1 MFQNENGLTAS
12 HWQAKSCF
20 KQAIGEDTKGK
31 LMDEIRG
38 DEELMIFKIIKPGWI
53 KLNTYSFKLSN
64 EDNLSIG
71 INPDPRAT
79 AKA

>member
-38 DEELMIFKIIKPGWI
+38 DAGANDFTNNKNQVGQ
-53 KLNTYSFKLSN
+53 N
-64 EDNLSIG
+64 
-71 INPDPRAT
+71 
-79 AKA
+79 

>member
-1 MFQNENGLTAS
+1 MNLLFNMFQNENGLTAS

-38 DEELMIFKIIKPGWI
+38 EQELMIFKIIKPG
-53 KLNTYSFKLSN
+53 
-64 EDNLSIG
+64 
-71 INPDPRAT
+71 
-79 AKA
+79 

>member
-1 MFQNENGLTAS
+1 MNLLFNMFQNENGLTAS

-38 DEELMIFKIIKPGWI
+38 KQELMIFKIIKPGGQ
-53 KLNTYSFKLSN
+53 S
-64 EDNLSIG
+64 
-71 INPDPRAT
+71 
-79 AKA
+79 